1 MVRRIAI
8 VEDEQTLAQNY
19 RDALEREGY
28 RVDVYVDRATA
39 KAAFEARLPDMA
51 IIDICLVDE
60 PKGGHELCRMLR
72 AASRTLPIMFLT
84 ARDGEIDEIVGLSL
98 GADDYLG
105 KTISMPQLSARVA
118 ALFSRVDAHAS
129 ESVKS
134 NQIVHGPLEIDLDQ
148 MMVCW
153 KGRMVEL
160 TVTEFWIVKC
170 LARNPGHVKS
180 RQQLMDAAEIVV
192 DDQTIN
198 SHIKRIRKKFR
209 DIDPQA
215 DPIKTDYAIGYSWR
229 ATVS

>member
-1 MVRRIAI
+1 MLRRIAV
-8 VEDEQTLAQNY
+8 VEDEPALAQNY
-19 RDALEREGY
+19 KDALEREGY

-39 KAAFEARLPDMA
+39 QAAFETRLPDMA
-51 IIDICLVDE
+51 IIDIFLADE
-60 PKGGHELCRMLR
+60 PKGGHELCRLLR
-72 AASRTLPIMFLT
+72 AASRTLPILFLT

-105 KTISMPQLSARVA
+105 KAISMPQLNARVA
-118 ALFSRVDAHAS
+118 ALFRKIDAFAG
-129 ESVKS
+129 ENEPNNV
-134 NQIVHGPLEIDLDQ
+134 IAHGPLELDVDQ
-148 MMVCW
+148 MTVCW
-153 KGRMVEL
+153 NGVVVEL

-170 LARNPGHVKS
+170 LVRHPGHVKS
-180 RQQLMDAAEIVV
+180 RQQLMDAAQIVV

-209 DIDPQA
+209 ASDPQA